1 MVDIFCKI
9 YYICNGDDSMLLT
22 RECDYG
28 IRIIRALS
36 SGEKTTAEEICA
48 AENIPGQFAY
58 KILKKLE
65 RAGYLM
71 SSRGRE
77 GGYWLIKPLSEI
89 SIYDVVSSIDE
100 NLFVNEC
107 LRDDRPCVRNL
118 EDKPCSVHVEL
129 KRIQDVLMEELR
141 RSTINNIVAV
151 ND

>member
-1 MVDIFCKI
+1 
-9 YYICNGDDSMLLT
+9 MLLT

-28 IRIIRALS
+28 LRIIRALS

>member
-1 MVDIFCKI
+1 
-9 YYICNGDDSMLLT
+9 MLLT

-28 IRIIRALS
+28 LRIIRALS
-36 SGEKTTAEEICA
+36 DGVKTTSEEICA

-77 GGYWLIKPLSEI
+77 GGYWLVKPLSEI
-89 SIYDVVSSIDE
+89 TIYDIVSSIDE

-107 LRDDRPCVRNL
+107 LRGDRPCVRNHA
-118 EDKPCSVHVEL
+118 DHPCAVHDEL
-129 KRIQDVLMEELR
+129 VRVQDVLMNELR
-141 RSTINNIVAV
+141 NKTINQMIPCSMSE
-151 ND
+151 